1 MKTKSIKTWDEDER
15 PREKLMQRGASVLTN
30 AELLAILLQSGT
42 QKMTAVDLA
51 RDICS
56 RSGGRLDTLAQKSP
70 EQLMSADGIGPA
82 KAAIILAAFELAR
95 RFAAEIPE
103 DDLTIRSSDTVVRM
117 MGPLL
122 RHLPHEECWILYLNR
137 AHKLIGKEKVSIGG
151 IGSTVIDIK
160 IIVKKAVDRLA
171 SGLILVH
178 NHPSGNARP
187 SEQDCRQTESLRQA
201 AAVFDIVLVDHLIIA
216 RKNFFSFSDEKTE
229 SFRTFKV

>member
-15 PREKLMQRGASVLTN
+15 PREKLMQHGAASLTN
-30 AELLAILLQSGT
+30 AELLAILLLSGT
-42 QKMTAVDLA
+42 QKRTAVDLA
-51 RDICS
+51 RDLFSSC
-56 RSGGRLDTLAQKSP
+56 GGRLDRMAQKAPS
-70 EQLMSADGIGPA
+70 QLMASDGIGPA

-95 RFAAEIPE
+95 RLAAEVPD
-103 DDLTIRSSDTVVRM
+103 DDLTIRSSDTVARI

-137 AHKLIGKEKVSIGG
+137 AHRLLGKEKVSLGG

-178 NHPSGNARP
+178 NHPSGNPLP
-187 SEQDCRQTESLRQA
+187 SEQDRKQTESLRQA
-201 AAVFDIVLVDHLIIA
+201 AAVFDISLVDHIIIA
-216 RKNFFSFSDEKTE
+216 RKKFYSFSDEN
-229 SFRTFKV
+229 R